1 MQLPTWLGH
10 VVKSGAVTLSTGDVE
25 ALQIKA
31 EDNKIELCIANKEFL
46 KEVMGSAGS
55 GASIR
60 SRLAQLK
67 GIAGEL
73 KEEGLTVTLSFKGDR
88 LVTIGLKAKPTLSRL
103 VTGTSAVEINNLRKL
118 LELIV

>member
-1 MQLPTWLGH
+1 VQLPTWLGH
-10 VVKSGAVTLSTGDVE
+10 VVKSGEVTLSTGDVE

-31 EDNKIELCIANKEFL
+31 EDNKIELCVADKEFL
-46 KEVMGSAGS
+46 KDVMGSAGS

-60 SRLAQLK
+60 SRLAQLRD
-67 GIAGEL
+67 IAGEL

-88 LVTIGLKAKPTLSRL
+88 LVTIGVEAKPTLSRL
-103 VTGTSAVEINNLRKL
+103 VTGTDAVEINNLRKL